1 MPDPRT
7 LRLACLDGNLD
18 EIIPEATAYDEA
30 RKTGA
35 TVETVTDA
43 EALER
48 ISVALDDAG
57 IAHEADRSHPHR
69 FRIIGPGVEA
79 HELVLV
85 TIDPTGFATM
95 TDYPHGEWDAP
106 FVVASLALRE
116 GFEEIRDG
124 LVKGLE
130 TR

>member
-1 MPDPRT
+1 MTDPRS
-7 LRLACLDGNLD
+7 LRLACLDGDLD
-18 EIIPEATAYDEA
+18 EIIPEATAYAEA

-57 IAHEADRSHPHR
+57 IAHTPDPHHLHR
-69 FRIIGPGVEA
+69 FRITGPDVDEA
-79 HELVLV
+79 ELVLV
-85 TIDPTGFATM
+85 TVDPTAFATL
-95 TDYPHGEWDAP
+95 TVFPHGTYDAP
-106 FVVASLALRE
+106 FAVASVALRE
-116 GFEEIRDG
+116 GFEDIRDG
-124 LVKGLE
+124 LLKGLE